1 MRVHRHARPADCG
14 DLQGDVT
21 VESVIPEH
29 LDPVMYKL
37 QRMGARV
44 EMGTNTLRCIGQGP
58 LRSVDIQAIHY
69 PGFPTDLQAVFG
81 AMLTQAEGISTI
93 HERVFENRLCY
104 AEELNRMGAQI
115 EVDGQ
120 TARISG
126 PTPLRGTPIRALDI
140 RTGAALILAALVA
153 DGQTLISEAQHVSR
167 GYEDLVPVLQ
177 SLGGQIEWAPAVPVA

>member
-1 MRVHRHARPADCG
+1 MGVCHFLG
-14 DLQGDVT
+14 DYTHD
-21 VESVIPEH
+21 
-29 LDPVMYKL
+29 
-37 QRMGARV
+37 
-44 EMGTNTLRCIGQGP
+44 GTSTGLTR
-58 LRSVDIQAIHY
+58 LFV
-69 PGFPTDLQAVFG
+69 LWMFG

-126 PTPLRGTPIRALDI
+126 PTPLRGTSIRALDI

-153 DGQTLISEAQHVSR
+153 DGQTLISEAQHVSC